1 MLRQRIRARRSP
13 LALLGRLLLLVLS
26 LALLWYGLMVVLLA
40 LKVSPQT
47 VNALSGYR
55 SAYDFLAGL
64 EPADITGRVRIVAG
78 LGGALSFLLFGYL
91 ALKSLAY
98 PYLARSELLLGEARR
113 GVDVVEPRAVERA
126 VEGAVRSHPAIDAA
140 SARYGTDDV
149 NVSVHVNDAR
159 VAGSALREVR
169 GRGREALAQ
178 HELPLLPVN
187 VILTGFEK
195 PKGRE
200 LR

>member
-1 MLRQRIRARRSP
+1 MLRQRVRARRSP

-64 EPADITGRVRIVAG
+64 EPADITGRVRFVAG

-140 SARYGTDDV
+140 NARYGTADV

>member
-13 LALLGRLLLLVLS
+13 LALLGRLLLLVVS
-26 LALLWYGLMVVLLA
+26 LALVWYGLMVVLLA

-126 VEGAVRSHPAIDAA
+126 VEGAVLSHPAIDAA

-149 NVSVHVNDAR
+149 NVSVRVNDAR

-187 VILTGFEK
+187 VTLTGFEK

>member
-64 EPADITGRVRIVAG
+64 EPADISGRVRIVAG

>member
-26 LALLWYGLMVVLLA
+26 LALVWYGLMVVLLA

-98 PYLARSELLLGEARR
+98 PYLARSELLLGEAGR

-126 VEGAVRSHPAIDAA
+126 VEGAVRSHPAIEAA

-149 NVSVHVNDAR
+149 NVSVRVNDAR
-159 VAGSALREVR
+159 AAGSALREVR

>member
-13 LALLGRLLLLVLS
+13 LALLGRLLLLVVS
-26 LALLWYGLMVVLLA
+26 LALVWYGLMVVLLA

-126 VEGAVRSHPAIDAA
+126 VEGAVISHPAIDAA
-140 SARYGTDDV
+140 SARCGTDDV
-149 NVSVHVNDAR
+149 NVSVRVNDAR

-187 VILTGFEK
+187 VTLTGFEK

>member
-26 LALLWYGLMVVLLA
+26 LALIWYGLMVVLLA

-64 EPADITGRVRIVAG
+64 EPADITGRVRIVAAV
-78 LGGALSFLLFGYL
+78 GGALSFLLFGYL

-126 VEGAVRSHPAIDAA
+126 VEGAVLSHPAIDAA

-159 VAGSALREVR
+159 VAGTALREVR

-187 VILTGFEK
+187 VTLTGFEK

>member
-13 LALLGRLLLLVLS
+13 LALLGWLPLLVLS
-26 LALLWYGLMVVLLA
+26 LALVWYGLMVVLLS

-64 EPADITGRVRIVAG
+64 EPPDITERVRIVAG
-78 LGGALSFLLFGYL
+78 LGGALALLLFGYL
-91 ALKSLAY
+91 ALKSLAH
-98 PYLARSELLLGEARR
+98 PYLARSELPLGEARR

-126 VEGAVRSHPAIDAA
+126 VEEAARSHPAI
-140 SARYGTDDV
+140 DV
-149 NVSVHVNDAR
+149 NVSVHVHDAR
-159 VAGSALREVR
+159 AAGSALREVR

-178 HELPLLPVN
+178 HGLPLLPVN
-187 VILTGFEK
+187 VTLTGFKE

>member
-26 LALLWYGLMVVLLA
+26 LALIWYGLMVVLLA

>member
-13 LALLGRLLLLVLS
+13 FAVFGRLPLLVLS
-26 LALLWYGLMVVLLA
+26 LALVWYGLMVVLLA
-40 LKVSPQT
+40 LEVSPQA
-47 VNALSGYR
+47 VNAVSGYR

-64 EPADITGRVRIVAG
+64 EPADMTGGVRVVAG
-78 LGGALSFLLFGYL
+78 LGGACSFLLFGYL
-91 ALKSLAY
+91 ALKSLSR
-98 PYLARSELLLGEARR
+98 PYLARSELLLGEAGR
-113 GVDVVEPRAVERA
+113 GVDVVGPRAVERA
-126 VEGAVRSHPAIDAA
+126 VEGAARSHPAIDEA
-140 SARYGTDDV
+140 SARYGTEDV
-149 NVSVHVNDAR
+149 NVSVHVSDAR

-187 VILTGFEK
+187 VTLTGFEE

>member
-13 LALLGRLLLLVLS
+13 LALLGWLPLLALS

-47 VNALSGYR
+47 VNGLSGYR

-64 EPADITGRVRIVAG
+64 EPPDITGRVRLVAG
-78 LGGALSFLLFGYL
+78 LGGALAFLLFGYL
-91 ALKSLAY
+91 ALKSLAH

-113 GVDVVEPRAVERA
+113 GVDVVEPRAIERA
-126 VEGAVRSHPAIDAA
+126 VEEAARSHPAIDGA

-149 NVSVHVNDAR
+149 NVSVHVHDAR
-159 VAGSALREVR
+159 AAASALREVR

-178 HELPLLPVN
+178 HGLPLLPVN
-187 VILTGFEK
+187 VTLIGFKE